1 MCRHD
6 SEGLTPHDSCSW
18 KSMWCLWLKIRPIVP
33 VAFVSFNT
41 SPSPL
46 ACFPQ
51 LLVSL
56 VACFSVRLSAHEQ
69 FHLRRASIGS
79 RISWHIY
86 IPVTAMAHDCIY
98 CVHTTTTTTP
108 VGIPCQ
114 YLVYFV
120 VFFFFFAEELY
131 YCPVSFPIQTKWQRG
146 FRHCTLSAP

>member
-1 MCRHD
+1 MISLSSLGRLFHMCAD
-6 SEGLTPHDSCSW
+6 MTLKD
-18 KSMWCLWLKIRPIVP
+18 WLLMIAVLEKVCGVCGAKYALVP
-33 VAFVSFNT
+33 VALVSFNT
-41 SPSPL
+41 SSSPL

-120 VFFFFFAEELY
+120 VFFFFFFAEELY
-131 YCPVSFPIQTKWQRG
+131 Y
-146 FRHCTLSAP
+146 LSRFFSNTS